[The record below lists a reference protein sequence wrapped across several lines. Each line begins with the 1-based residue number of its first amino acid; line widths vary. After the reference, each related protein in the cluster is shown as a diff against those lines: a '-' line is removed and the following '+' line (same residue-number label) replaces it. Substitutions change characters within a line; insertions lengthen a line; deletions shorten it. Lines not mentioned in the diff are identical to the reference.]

1 MINPLGVPCVTD
13 AQRQQSVPKQQ
24 PGSVSRETSPVH
36 YALCCPACGAVFED
50 DGRTLECRC
59 CVGPSLLVAQYTDKE
74 FRPFAEERG
83 LYRYRNWLPVRR
95 VLRGSGGTV
104 TYRSEG
110 LCTLTG
116 LNNLWIAFNGCWPE
130 RDAHLLSGTFK
141 ELEACCVLGR
151 LPEASEDTMVIASA
165 GNTAAAFA
173 RICSLNSVRCLI
185 IVPESGL
192 RHMRFEEPIA
202 ACVKVV
208 AVTGT
213 GDYTDAIRL
222 GNHVAQLPGFFAE
235 GGAKNVARRD
245 GLGSVLLSAFEAI
258 GSLPDYYFQAIG
270 SGTGAIAVHENA
282 RRLGAGPGRF
292 PRLWLSQNLPFAPI
306 YNAWKSGSKEWPR
319 QSESDAK
326 VQIGQIRAQVLANR
340 VPPYAIRG
348 GLYEAL
354 MESEG
359 MVDAVTNEEGLR
371 AGELFEQQEGID
383 IDPAAA
389 VAFASLLKAVEAGR
403 ISRQSTVVLNVT
415 GGGQRRRFRNVEP
428 IQVQADLLIDA
439 VEVDSERSLERIVC
453 MCDIGSNIVHR
464 SEGEEREMAQR
475 NV

>member
-1 MINPLGVPCVTD
+1 MISPQEVPCVPD
-13 AQRQQSVPKQQ
+13 AQGQRSVPTQR
-24 PGSVSRETSPVH
+24 PGSVTQEASPAH

-50 DGRTLECRC
+50 DGRTLECRYC
-59 CVGPSLLVAQYTDKE
+59 GGPSLLVSQYIDKK
-74 FRPFAEERG
+74 FRPSMEERG

-104 TYRSEG
+104 TYQSER
-110 LCTLTG
+110 LSTLTG

-192 RHMRFEEPIA
+192 RHMRFEQPIA
-202 ACVKVV
+202 ACVTVV
-208 AVTGT
+208 ALTGT
-213 GDYTDAIRL
+213 SDYTDAIRL
-222 GNHVAQLPGFFAE
+222 GNHVAQLRGFFAE

-258 GSLPDYYFQAIG
+258 GSLPDYYFQAVG

-282 RRLGAGPGRF
+282 RRLGAGPGTF

-306 YNAWKSGSKEWPR
+306 YNAWKSGSRDWH
-319 QSESDAK
+319 QQCESDAK
-326 VQIGQIRAQVLANR
+326 SQIRQIHAQVLAN
-340 VPPYAIRG
+340 

-359 MVDAVTNEEGLR
+359 TVDAVTNEQAIR
-371 AGELFEQQEGID
+371 AGEIFEHQEGID

-389 VAFASLLKAVEAGR
+389 VAFASLLKAVEARR
-403 ISRQSTVVLNVT
+403 ISRRSTVVLNVT
-415 GGGQRRRFRNVEP
+415 GGGQRQRFRNVGA
-428 IQVQADLLIDA
+428 IQVQPDLSIDA
-439 VEVDSERSLERIVC
+439 TEIDSERSLERIVC
-453 MCDIGSNIVHR
+453 TCAVTSKFAPRWDG
-464 SEGEEREMAQR
+464 EGRELPQR
-475 NV
+475 NA